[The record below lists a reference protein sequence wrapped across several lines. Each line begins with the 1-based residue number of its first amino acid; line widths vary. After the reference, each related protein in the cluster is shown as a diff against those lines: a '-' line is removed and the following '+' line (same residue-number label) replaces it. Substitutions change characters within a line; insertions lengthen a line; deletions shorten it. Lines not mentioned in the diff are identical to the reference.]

1 MQENTIKAREK
12 VSLRDNQYIMAN
24 LLLLITVLF
33 WGVSY
38 VSIKITVAE
47 VPPVTMA
54 LIRFAIASVLLVGLL
69 RRFEPGAKIAKADIP
84 RMVLAGCLGITL
96 YFYFE
101 NIGVKL
107 TTVVNASLIVTI
119 IPILAICLDILF
131 FGARVSVLK
140 LVGIAIAIVGMYL
153 SVTANGQLD
162 FNSANFIGNLF
173 VLGAMLSWTFYTL
186 VAKSLQ
192 NKYSGMC
199 MITYQTV
206 IGTLLL
212 IPLSLTEINEW
223 QVFSLTAMGHI
234 LFLALFC
241 SVVCYLLYMYALKH
255 LDVAITTLYLNL
267 VPVAGVIGGYVVL
280 GESVLP
286 IQLAGG
292 AVTLLAILVMNF
304 ERSRQEVKSDEFIQQ
319 RGRRNDFSEEA

>member
-1 MQENTIKAREK
+1 MQENTIKTRESI
-12 VSLRDNQYIMAN
+12 SLKDNKYLMAN
-24 LLLLITVLF
+24 LMMLVTIFF

-54 LIRFAIASVLLVGLL
+54 LIRFVIASVLLIILL
-69 RRFEPGAKIAKADIP
+69 KKYEPNAKIAKADIP
-84 RMVLAGCLGITL
+84 RMIIAGCLGITL
-96 YFYFE
+96 YFYFQ

-107 TTVVNASLIVTI
+107 TTVVNASLIVTV

-131 FGARVSVLK
+131 FGAKLSIFK
-140 LVGIAIAIVGMYL
+140 LVGIAIAILGMYL

-162 FNSANFIGNLF
+162 FNSDNFIGNLF
-173 VLGAMLSWTFYTL
+173 IVGAMLAWTFYTL
-186 VAKSLQ
+186 VNKSLQ

-199 MITYQTV
+199 MTTYQTV
-206 IGTLLL
+206 IGTIGL
-212 IPLSLTEINEW
+212 IPLSLTEVKEW
-223 QVFSLTAMGHI
+223 QLFSLTAMWHI
-234 LFLALFC
+234 LFLAVCC

-267 VPVAGVIGGYVVL
+267 VPVFGVISGYLVL

-286 IQLAGG
+286 IQLIGG
-292 AVTLLAILVMNF
+292 AVTLLAILVLNF
-304 ERSRQEVKSDEFIQQ
+304 ERSRLEANVRDKQEKNLKEC
-319 RGRRNDFSEEA
+319 RNDFN

>member
-1 MQENTIKAREK
+1 MQENTSKTRQK

-69 RRFEPGAKIAKADIP
+69 NRFEPGAKVARADIP

-140 LVGIAIAIVGMYL
+140 LVGIAIAIVGMYF
-153 SVTANGQLD
+153 SVTATGQLD

-186 VAKSLQ
+186 VAKALQ

-199 MITYQTV
+199 MITYQPV
-206 IGTLLL
+206 IGTILLL
-212 IPLSLTEINEW
+212 P
-223 QVFSLTAMGHI
+223 
-234 LFLALFC
+234 
-241 SVVCYLLYMYALKH
+241 
-255 LDVAITTLYLNL
+255 
-267 VPVAGVIGGYVVL
+267 
-280 GESVLP
+280 
-286 IQLAGG
+286 
-292 AVTLLAILVMNF
+292 
-304 ERSRQEVKSDEFIQQ
+304 
-319 RGRRNDFSEEA
+319 